1 MRIWCDADACPRPVK
16 EVLYRAAVRTSTRL
30 TLVAN
35 QPLTTPKSN
44 WIDTVQVP
52 SGLDVADHH
61 ILEHLSADDLVV
73 TADIPLAAEVIEKAA
88 TAVNPRGELYTEANV
103 RERLSVRD
111 FMTDLRSAGVQ
122 TGGPRGY
129 SDKDKQ
135 AFANALDRWLTQRS
149 KS

>member
-16 EVLYRAAVRTSTRL
+16 EVLYRAAVRTSTQL

-35 QPLTTPKSN
+35 QPLSVPRSN
-44 WIDTVQVP
+44 WINTVQVP

-61 ILEHLSADDLVV
+61 ILEQLTAEDLVV
-73 TADIPLAAEVIEKAA
+73 TADIPLAAEVIEREA

-103 RERLSVRD
+103 RERLSIRD

-129 SDKDKQ
+129 SDRDKQ
-135 AFANALDRWLTQRS
+135 AFANSLDRWLAQRL
-149 KS
+149 K

>member
-16 EVLYRAAVRTSTRL
+16 EVLYRAAIRTGMQL

-35 QPLTTPKSN
+35 QPLTVPRSTLIN
-44 WIDTVQVP
+44 TVQVP

-61 ILEHLSADDLVV
+61 ILEHLGAEDLVV
-73 TADIPLAAEVIEKAA
+73 TADIPLAAEVIELKAV
-88 TAVNPRGELYTEANV
+88 AVNPRGELYTEANV

-129 SDKDKQ
+129 SDRDKQ
-135 AFANALDRWLTQRS
+135 AFANSLDRWLAQRP
-149 KS
+149 K

>member
-16 EVLYRAAVRTSTRL
+16 EVLYRAAERTGTRL

-35 QPLTTPKSN
+35 QPLGTPRSK

-52 SGLDVADHH
+52 AGFDVADHH
-61 ILEHLSADDLVV
+61 ILEQLSADDLVI
-73 TADIPLAAEVIEKAA
+73 TADIPLAAEAIERQATVID
-88 TAVNPRGELYTEANV
+88 PRGELYTDANV

-111 FMTDLRSAGVQ
+111 FMADLRGAGVQ

-129 SDKDKQ
+129 SDRDKQ
-135 AFANALDRWLTQRS
+135 QFANALDRWLAQRS
-149 KS
+149 